1 MPAGVPQIPKHS
13 LFDLREHR
21 KRQGICHETCGS
33 TRKRQ
38 SICHE
43 TCGSTRKRQS
53 ICRETCGSTRK
64 RQSVLFPRC
73 GSPAGHFQRRFG
85 HRAASVE
92 TLCGPYSYVELTLTK
107 REASAEA
114 GRLGQAPGSL
124 PCFGRGLDC
133 FCPPF
138 PLSKQET
145 KQHDRRHPP
154 FHFSHSRL
162 DPPNA
167 PCPGVCRPRRVWPGT
182 RQTWLAS
189 LTPRAHRL
197 NRLGVCLGSLPV
209 VGLLLGT
216 NYSFYLFSF

>member
-1 MPAGVPQIPKHS
+1 MPAGVPQTPKRS

-133 FCPPF
+133 FCP
-138 PLSKQET
+138 LSPCQNKKRSSMT
-145 KQHDRRHPP
+145 GAIP
-154 FHFSHSRL
+154 HSIFRIAVL
-162 DPPNA
+162 DPPNS
-167 PCPGVCRPRRVWPGT
+167 PRTAAEPIR
-182 RQTWLAS
+182 
-189 LTPRAHRL
+189 
-197 NRLGVCLGSLPV
+197 
-209 VGLLLGT
+209 GL
-216 NYSFYLFSF
+216 FKAKHFR

>member
-1 MPAGVPQIPKHS
+1 MGAPQTPRH
-13 LFDLREHR
+13 LPRDLREYPQTPKHLPR
-21 KRQGICHETCGS
+21 DLREYPQTSKHLPRDLREYPQTPKRS
-33 TRKRQ
+33 L
-38 SICHE
+38 SPL
-43 TCGSTRKRQS
+43 
-53 ICRETCGSTRK
+53 RESRGAFPKAFWPSRGFRRDSLRT
-64 RQSVLFPRC
+64 LFL
-73 GSPAGHFQRRFG
+73 RRT
-85 HRAASVE
+85 HVNKE
-92 TLCGPYSYVELTLTK
+92 
-107 REASAEA
+107 
-114 GRLGQAPGSL
+114 
-124 PCFGRGLDC
+124 RGLC
-133 FCPPF
+133 RGGEVGPGARLTSLLWQRPRLFLPPF

-167 PCPGVCRPRRVWPGT
+167 PCPGACRPRRVWPGT

-209 VGLLLGT
+209 VGLLLGA

>member
-1 MPAGVPQIPKHS
+1 MPAGVPQTPKRS

-38 SICHE
+38 SICHETCGSTRKRQSICRE

-124 PCFGRGLDC
+124 PCFGRGLNC
-133 FCPPF
+133 FCP
-138 PLSKQET
+138 LSPCQNKKRSSMT
-145 KQHDRRHPP
+145 GAIP
-154 FHFSHSRL
+154 HSIFRI
-162 DPPNA
+162 A
-167 PCPGVCRPRRVWPGT
+167 V
-182 RQTWLAS
+182 
-189 LTPRAHRL
+189 
-197 NRLGVCLGSLPV
+197 
-209 VGLLLGT
+209 
-216 NYSFYLFSF
+216 